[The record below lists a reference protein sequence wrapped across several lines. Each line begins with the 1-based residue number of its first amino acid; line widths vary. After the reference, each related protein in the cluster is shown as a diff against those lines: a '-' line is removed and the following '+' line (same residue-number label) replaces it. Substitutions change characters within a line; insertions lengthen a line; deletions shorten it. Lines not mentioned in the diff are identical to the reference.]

1 MRTNQRSWELGSA
14 ASGSDVRSKDSTE
27 ECSKLDRPPLIL
39 LGTSWHCRM
48 SRDQQVLRGKKKP
61 SDGQEVVVSSCK
73 TSKYKSR
80 SAVSFDP
87 GSISSEA
94 FKNKHSILI
103 SLHFRPSIGLGIRCR
118 RCKLG
123 IGLLSL
129 KQAPC

>member
-27 ECSKLDRPPLIL
+27 ECSKLDTPPLIL
-39 LGTSWHCRM
+39 LGTSWYCRM
-48 SRDQQVLRGKKKP
+48 SRDQQSLRGKKKP

-87 GSISSEA
+87 GA
-94 FKNKHSILI
+94 I
-103 SLHFRPSIGLGIRCR
+103 SLILG
-118 RCKLG
+118 
-123 IGLLSL
+123 SFQ
-129 KQAPC
+129 KQTFNFDIPAFPPVHKAWN